1 MGVSHHG
8 LWGRDWD
15 HRGDRR
21 VKTGSPP
28 SPYPRGL
35 SPGGLGAAVL
45 WSGSSPVVK
54 AGGRRL
60 RPTSLGPPLIPPFWG
75 RVRSGRGAGK
85 GRGRQE
91 PLLAP

>member
-8 LWGRDWD
+8 LWGTDWD

-21 VKTGSPP
+21 VKTDSPP

-54 AGGRRL
+54 AGGRWL
-60 RPTSLGPPLIPPFWG
+60 RPTGLDPTLLGACRERCRRG
-75 RVRSGRGAGK
+75 EGAG
-85 GRGRQE
+85 
-91 PLLAP
+91 